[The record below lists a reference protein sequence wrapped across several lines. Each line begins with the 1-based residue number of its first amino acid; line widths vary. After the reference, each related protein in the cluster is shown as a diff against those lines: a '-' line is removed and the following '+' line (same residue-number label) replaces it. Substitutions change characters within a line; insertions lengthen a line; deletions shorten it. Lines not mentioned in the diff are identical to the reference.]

1 MNPFKDA
8 KKRAQ
13 YQILMVAYASRNKF
27 LFQTDGGR
35 KVSNSFAAN
44 FWAGFDGIDGG
55 LFRPN
60 DPAYRKTASYVF
72 YRAGVD
78 CRKNIEKV
86 SKNA

>member
-1 MNPFKDA
+1 MFKNPQKL
-8 KKRAQ
+8 AQ
-13 YQILMVAYASRNKF
+13 YDRLLAAFARKDKLLFNSDGTPHRRNSIS
-27 LFQTDGGR
+27 G
-35 KVSNSFAAN
+35 N

-72 YRAGVD
+72 YRAGAD